1 MLTRCYFHLFY
12 IFFSF
17 TRFVNYICCIN
28 WFRYWFSYCN
38 SRLMGY
44 NVSDVNR
51 KLEKVR
57 YIVVH
62 ISLCNYSQLTK
73 YGIQT
78 LTFLE
83 VTL

>member
-1 MLTRCYFHLFY
+1 
-12 IFFSF
+12 
-17 TRFVNYICCIN
+17 
-28 WFRYWFSYCN
+28 
-38 SRLMGY
+38 MGY